1 VAEIA
6 SAYVSIMPSFKGGE
20 AGITKQLDG
29 PISKASQTAG
39 KTSGAAYGNSF
50 STSAGGVMKAAL
62 GAAVIAGAATAAKDF
77 IGSSID
83 EAREAQKVGATTEQ
97 IIKTTGGAAKITADQ
112 VGELATAIS
121 LKTGMD
127 DEAIQSGA
135 NLLLTFKNVKNEVG
149 EGANIF
155 DRATAAAADLS
166 AAGFG
171 DLNGASKQLGKA
183 LNDPLKGMT
192 ALSRSGVTFT
202 AEQKEQVKALVA
214 TGDILGAQKVILS
227 EVEGQVG
234 GTAAAS
240 ATAAEKMAVGWGN
253 LQESIGTL
261 LLPVIDQLQG
271 VLTAAFAWISEN
283 TWVLGAFAGGVSAI
297 ALAMGVAKIATIQ
310 WSATLLASPITWIVV
325 GIVALIAALVLLIAN
340 WDSVVAW
347 LKKVWGGIVSWL
359 AGVWDSIVS
368 GVKAGWDAVV
378 RWIKDAANKVVGFF
392 MKWSL
397 IGVIASN
404 WDSIKSGATS
414 AWNGIVDWIRGVP
427 GKVVGFFKTWTIVGQ
442 IASHWTQIKTGVEDI
457 WGKIVDFFKGV
468 PGKIGGAFSGLGSAL
483 TSPFRSAFNSIAGF
497 WNRTVGSLSFSIP
510 DWVPGIGGN
519 SFSLPKIPLLAQGGI
534 VTSATAAILGEGA
547 EPEAVLPL
555 SRLDGMLERAAS
567 SGGVMPRELVVVD
580 SDGALIGRMR
590 VEAGG
595 VMTGAVRPLD
605 AGVVAWAR

>member
-1 VAEIA
+1 
-6 SAYVSIMPSFKGGE
+6 
-20 AGITKQLDG
+20 
-29 PISKASQTAG
+29 
-39 KTSGAAYGNSF
+39 
-50 STSAGGVMKAAL
+50 MKAAL
-62 GAAVIAGAATAAKDF
+62 GAAVITSAAAAAKDF

-97 IIKTTGGAAKITADQ
+97 IIKTTGGAAKITASQ
-112 VGELATAIS
+112 VGDLATAIS

-183 LNDPLKGMT
+183 LNDPIKGIT

-202 AEQKEQVKALVA
+202 EQQKTQIKAMVA
-214 TGDILGAQKVILS
+214 SGDVLGAQKIILG
-227 EVEGQVG
+227 EVESQVG
-234 GTAAAS
+234 GAAEAS
-240 ATAAEKMAVGWGN
+240 ATAADKMSVGWGN

-283 TWVLGAFAGGVSAI
+283 TWVLGVFAGGVTAI

-310 WSATLLASPITWIVV
+310 WSATLLANPITWIVL

-347 LKKVWGGIVSWL
+347 LKKVWGGIVTWL
-359 AGVWDSIVS
+359 GGVWDSIVS

-378 RWIKDAANKVVGFF
+378 RWLKDAADKVVGFF

-404 WDSIKSGATS
+404 WDSIRSGVTS
-414 AWNGIVDWIRGVP
+414 AWDGIVGWIKGVP
-427 GKVVGFFKTWTIVGQ
+427 GKIVGFFKTWTIVGQ
-442 IASHWTQIKTGVEDI
+442 IASHWTEIKTGVESI
-457 WGKIVDFFKGV
+457 WGKILDFFKGV
-468 PGKIGGAFSGLGSAL
+468 PGKIGDAFSGLGSAL
-483 TSPFRSAFNSIAGF
+483 TSPFRSAFNSIASF

-519 SFSLPKIPLLAQGGI
+519 SFSLPKIPLLAQGGV

-567 SGGVMPRELVVVD
+567 SGGMPRELVVVD

-605 AGVVAWAR
+605 AGVVAWPR

>member
-1 VAEIA
+1 MAEIA
-6 SAYVSIMPSFKGGE
+6 SAYVSILPSFKGGE
-20 AGITKQLDG
+20 ASITKQFDG

-50 STSAGGVMKAAL
+50 STSASGVMKAAL
-62 GAAVIAGAATAAKDF
+62 GAAVIARAASAAKDF
-77 IGSSID
+77 IGSSLD
-83 EAREAQKVGATTEQ
+83 EAREAQKVGAITEQ
-97 IIKTTGGAAKITADQ
+97 IIQSTGGAAKVTASD
-112 VGELATAIS
+112 VGNLATAIS
-121 LKTGMD
+121 LKAGID
-127 DEAIQSGA
+127 DEAVQSAA
-135 NLLLTFKNVKNEVG
+135 NLLLTFKNVRNEAG
-149 EGANIF
+149 KGANIF

-183 LNDPLKGMT
+183 LNDPVKGIT

-202 AEQKEQVKALVA
+202 EQQKAQIKAMVA
-214 TGDILGAQKVILS
+214 SGDVLGAQKIILG
-227 EVEGQVG
+227 EVESQVG
-234 GTAAAS
+234 GTAEAS
-240 ATAAEKMAVGWGN
+240 ATASDKMSVGWGN
-253 LQESIGTL
+253 LQETIGTL

-310 WSATLLASPITWIVV
+310 WSATLLANPITWIVL

-378 RWIKDAANKVVGFF
+378 RWIKGAADKVVGFF

-404 WDSIKSGATS
+404 WDSIRSGVTS
-414 AWNGIVDWIRGVP
+414 AWDGIVGWIKGVP
-427 GKVVGFFKTWTIVGQ
+427 GKIAGFFKTWTIVGQ
-442 IASHWTQIKTGVEDI
+442 IASHWTEIRTGVESV
-457 WGKIVDFFKGV
+457 WGKILDFFKGI
-468 PGKIGGAFSGLGSAL
+468 PAKIRGAVSGMWTPIADG
-483 TSPFRSAFNSIAGF
+483 FRAAINAVIRI
-497 WNRTVGSLSFSIP
+497 WNNLSFTLPSFEAFGKKVGGGTISTPNIP
-510 DWVPGIGGN
+510 Y
-519 SFSLPKIPLLAQGGI
+519 LAQGGI
-534 VTSATAAILGEGA
+534 VTSATAAVIGEGA

-555 SRLDGMLERAAS
+555 SKLDSMLERA
-567 SGGVMPRELVVVD
+567 GGGARMPDTLVVVD
-580 SDGALIGRMR
+580 ADGALIGRMR
-590 VEAGG
+590 IEAGG

-605 AGVVAWAR
+605 AGVSAWPR

>member
-1 VAEIA
+1 MSEIA
-6 SAYVSIMPSFKGGE
+6 SAYVSILPSFKGGE
-20 AGITKQLDG
+20 ASITKQLDG
-29 PISKASQTAG
+29 PISKASQTVG

-62 GAAVIAGAATAAKDF
+62 GAAVIAGAANAAKDF

-97 IIKTTGGAAKITADQ
+97 IIKTTGGAAKITAAQ
-112 VGELATAIS
+112 VGDLATAIS

-240 ATAAEKMAVGWGN
+240 ATASEKMAVGWGN

-283 TWVLGAFAGGVSAI
+283 TWVLGVFAGGVTAI

-347 LKKVWGGIVSWL
+347 LKKVWGGIVTWL
-359 AGVWDSIVS
+359 GGVWDSIVS
-368 GVKAGWDAVV
+368 GVRAGWDAVV
-378 RWIKDAANKVVGFF
+378 RWIKDAATKVVGFF

-414 AWNGIVDWIRGVP
+414 AWNGIVDWIKGVP
-427 GKVVGFFKTWTIVGQ
+427 GKVVGFFQRWTIVGQ
-442 IASHWTQIKTGVEDI
+442 IASHWTQIKTDVEDI
-457 WGKIVDFFKGV
+457 WGKILDFFKGI

-519 SFSLPKIPLLAQGGI
+519 SFSLPKIPLLAQGGV

-567 SGGVMPRELVVVD
+567 SGGTPRELVVVD

-605 AGVVAWAR
+605 AGVSAWPR